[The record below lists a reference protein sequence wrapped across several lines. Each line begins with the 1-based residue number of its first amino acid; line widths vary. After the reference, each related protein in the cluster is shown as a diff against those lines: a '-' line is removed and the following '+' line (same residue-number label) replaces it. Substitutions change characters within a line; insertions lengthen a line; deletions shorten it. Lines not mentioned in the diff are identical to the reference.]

1 MWFCSLTIPKQSPP
15 QLKPTVEAGR

>member
-15 QLKPTVEAGR
+15 QLKPAVEAGR